1 MHTCI
6 HSYIHA
12 FIHIL
17 YIQSAYTFYTLY
29 TELCLPLRVPRKGR
43 TLLRWTLEGLYRS
56 PALFNAY
63 GESLRETADKT
74 DTEDFCFLREMQEEA
89 DGAGRGLAPQDKKNK
104 KDATGKKAAAPMQA
118 HSKAVGTRRLRMQD
132 FVLLLAD
139 VGVVLESVRA
149 RAACERAS
157 IVPSLYL
164 SKLAH
169 RRASTHAHTHTFTY
183 KHTYI
188 QTHIHAYIYIYIYR
202 VPSAAHQHMHTHT
215 CRCLPS
221 AISLVEGW
229 GEGAGSRASAVAA
242 DGTRYI

>member
-202 VPSAAHQHMHTHT
+202 VPSAATAEA
-215 CRCLPS
+215 LEPAPS
-221 AISLVEGW
+221 PHPSTSDIAEG
-229 GEGAGSRASAVAA
+229 RHLHVCVCMC
-242 DGTRYI
+242 

>member
-104 KDATGKKAAAPMQA
+104 KDTTGRKAAAPMQT
-118 HSKAVGTRRLRMQD
+118 HSNAVGTRRLRMQD

-169 RRASTHAHTHTFTY
+169 RRASTHAHTHT
-183 KHTYI
+183 
-188 QTHIHAYIYIYIYR
+188 
-202 VPSAAHQHMHTHT
+202 
-215 CRCLPS
+215 CRSLAS
-221 AISLVEGW
+221 AIALVEGW
-229 GEGAGSRASAVAA
+229 VEGAGSRASAVAA

>member
-1 MHTCI
+1 M
-6 HSYIHA
+6 
-12 FIHIL
+12 
-17 YIQSAYTFYTLY
+17 
-29 TELCLPLRVPRKGR
+29 
-43 TLLRWTLEGLYRS
+43 
-56 PALFNAY
+56 FNAY

-169 RRASTHAHTHTFTY
+169 RRASTHAHTHT
-183 KHTYI
+183 
-188 QTHIHAYIYIYIYR
+188 
-202 VPSAAHQHMHTHT
+202 
-215 CRCLPS
+215 CRSLAS
-221 AISLVEGW
+221 AIALVEGW
-229 GEGAGSRASAVAA
+229 VEGAGSRASAVAA